1 MGKTFNKIVRYFIK
15 KFSGSGLEQELNGT
29 AAGSM
34 CVPEIAPAARL
45 AAAESAVLLMNDGT
59 LPLKSGETVSVFG
72 RTAFDYFTVGYGSG
86 GDIIAPY
93 KVNAVEGLKNAG
105 VKLNERLIKIYED
118 WRAAPGNEIDEGFWG
133 HWPMSFPEMP
143 LSDAVV
149 KEAASVSDV
158 AVAVIGRAA
167 GEDRENVLKKGSYY
181 LTDAETDML
190 EKICAAFDKT
200 VVVMNCGNIIDLGW
214 VEKYK
219 IGALLYAWQ
228 GGMESGNA
236 LADVLTGRENPSGSL
251 PDAVAKKYSDYP
263 SSDCFGGMRFSEYRE
278 DVYVGYRYFETFARE
293 KVLFPFGYGLSYTDF
308 KYGAKVKSVVDAA
321 VALEIQVENTG
332 EVFGKAVVQAYLEKP
347 EGKLGNPA
355 RELVGFVKIPLK
367 AGEKA
372 TREIKVDLND
382 FAVYDETGVNG
393 YKSAFVLEEGVYS
406 LYVGRDSRSA
416 KKAGEVEL
424 GFTIVKQCSA
434 VMPVEKGNAFER
446 LVNRA
451 GHGVYE
457 RVPVT
462 ERNLRER
469 ILRNLPEEIVSD
481 KPTDKFSDVL
491 CGIATTEDFIAG
503 LSIAELKTL
512 AHGEGK
518 MNSALGSKGNAGAF
532 GGVSE
537 SLRAKGVPPVITT
550 DGPSGI
556 RLKRVTSLLPC
567 GTALAATFN
576 TDTVT
581 RLYAFIGREMK
592 LTGSD
597 LLLAPGMNIHRNPLG
612 GRNFE
617 YFSEDPYLSGMT
629 AAAMVNGVQSEGVGA
644 CVKHFAT
651 NNQEFMRKT
660 VDTRISERALREIY
674 LKSFETA
681 LKHSAPKAL
690 MTAYNKINGTWC
702 YYNYD
707 LLTVVLRG
715 EWGYGGTVITDW
727 WAERSKSKDFKE
739 LADSA
744 WRVRAGVNVLMPG
757 EIKRG
762 SRSGK
767 LDGIES
773 SLASSDGLTK
783 AELQRN
789 AKYVLEFARNM
800 VSEKS
805 ETEKG
810 LNG

>member
-1 MGKTFNKIVRYFIK
+1 MGKTFNKIVRFSIA
-15 KFSGSGLEQELNGT
+15 KFSGNGLEQELGGT
-29 AAGSM
+29 AEGSL
-34 CVPEIAPAARL
+34 CVPEIAPEARL
-45 AAAESAVLLMNDGT
+45 VGAESAVLLINDGT
-59 LPLKSGETVSVFG
+59 LPLKPENTVSVFG

-105 VKLNERLIKIYED
+105 VKLNEKLIGIYEN
-118 WRAAPGNEIDEGFWG
+118 WRAAPENEIDEGFWG

-143 LSDAVV
+143 LDDSVV
-149 KEAASVSDV
+149 KAAASESDV
-158 AVAVIGRAA
+158 ALVVIGRAA

-190 EKICAAFDKT
+190 EKVCAAFDKT
-200 VVVMNCGNIIDLGW
+200 VVVMNCGNMIDMGW
-214 VEKYK
+214 VKKYR

-236 LADVLTGRENPSGSL
+236 LADVLTGRENPSGRL
-251 PDAVAKKYSDYP
+251 PDAVAENYSDYP
-263 SSDCFGGMRFSEYRE
+263 SSDCFGGVRYSEYRE
-278 DVYVGYRYFETFARE
+278 DVYVGYRYFETFAKD

-308 KYGAKVKSVVDAA
+308 KYGASLVGVDDSKITLKICA
-321 VALEIQVENTG
+321 ENTG
-332 EVFGKAVVQAYLEKP
+332 SVFGKAVAQVYLEKP
-347 EGKLGNPA
+347 EGKLGNPS
-355 RELVGFVKIPLK
+355 RELVGFVKIPLE

-372 TREIKVDLND
+372 SREITVDLED
-382 FAVYDETGVNG
+382 FASYDETGANG
-393 YKSAFVLEEGVYS
+393 HKSAYVLEEGKYAF
-406 LYVGRDSRSA
+406 YVGADSRAAEKVFETESA
-416 KKAGEVEL
+416 
-424 GFTIVKQCSA
+424 FRHVKQCLA
-434 VMPVEKGNAFER
+434 VMPVEKQNAFDR
-446 LVNRA
+446 LVNR
-451 GHGVYE
+451 GGRGVYE

-462 ERNLRER
+462 ERDLRER
-469 ILRNLPEEIVSD
+469 ILRALPEETVS
-481 KPTDKFSDVL
+481 KTPCASFSDVREARSS
-491 CGIATTEDFIAG
+491 IDDFVAG
-503 LSIAELKTL
+503 LSVSELKTL

-518 MNSALGSKGNAGAF
+518 MDSALGAKGNAGAF

-537 SLRAKGVPPVITT
+537 SLREKGVPYVITT

-556 RLKRVTSLLPC
+556 RLRRVTSLLPC

-576 TDTVT
+576 TDLVT
-581 RLYAFIGREMK
+581 RLYALIGKEMK

-597 LLLAPGMNIHRNPLG
+597 LLLAPGMNIHRNPLA

-617 YFSEDPYLSGMT
+617 YFSEDPYLSGIM

-644 CVKHFAT
+644 CVKHFAA

-660 VDTRISERALREIY
+660 VDTRVSERALREIY
-674 LKSFETA
+674 LRSFETA

-715 EWGYGGTVITDW
+715 EWGYRGTVITDW
-727 WAERSKSKDFKE
+727 WAERSRSKDFGE
-739 LADSA
+739 LSNSA

-767 LDGIES
+767 LDGIDK

-783 AELQRN
+783 AELQRS
-789 AKYVLEFARNM
+789 AKYVLGF
-800 VSEKS
+800 S
-805 ETEKG
+805 
-810 LNG
+810 LNDTADKE

>member
-1 MGKTFNKIVRYFIK
+1 MGRTFNKIVRFFIS
-15 KFSGSGLEQELNGT
+15 KFSGNGLEQELNRAQSGK
-29 AAGSM
+29 M
-34 CVPEIAPAARL
+34 CVPEIAPLCRT
-45 AAAESAVLLMNDGT
+45 AAAQSAVLLKNDGV
-59 LPLKSGETVSVFG
+59 LPLKPGERVSVFG

-93 KVNAVEGLKNAG
+93 KINAVEGMKNAG
-105 VKLNERLIKIYED
+105 VMLNEKLIKIYED
-118 WRAAPGNEIDEGFWG
+118 WRALPGNEPDEGFWG

-143 LSDAVV
+143 LSSDIVRQ
-149 KEAASVSDV
+149 AAAESDV
-158 AVAVIGRAA
+158 AVVVIGRAA
-167 GEDRENVLKKGSYY
+167 GEDRENLLKKGSYY

-190 EKICAAFDKT
+190 DKVSKAFGK
-200 VVVMNCGNIIDLGW
+200 VAVVMNCGNIIDLGW
-214 VEKYK
+214 IRKYNV
-219 IGALLYAWQ
+219 GALLYALQ

-236 LADVLTGRENPSGSL
+236 LADVLTGKENPSGRL
-251 PDAVAKKYSDYP
+251 PDTVAVNYSDYP
-263 SSDCFGGMRFSEYRE
+263 SASCFGGVKYNEYRE
-278 DVYVGYRYFETFARE
+278 DVYVGYRYFETFAPD

-308 KYGAKVKSVVDAA
+308 GYGARVKRVEGTRIT
-321 VALEIQVENTG
+321 LEIICQNTG
-332 EVFGKAVVQAYLEKP
+332 ALPGSGVAQIYLKKP
-347 EGKLGNPA
+347 CGKLGNPT
-355 RELVGFVKIPLK
+355 RELVGFVKAYLE
-367 AGEKA
+367 AGETVTTEA
-372 TREIKVDLND
+372 VIDTDD
-382 FAVYDETGVNG
+382 FASYDESGVTGH
-393 YKSAFVLEEGVYS
+393 KSSYVSEEGVYE
-406 LYVGRDSRSA
+406 LYVGADSRA
-416 KKAGEVEL
+416 AEKVFEREFPFKEVKRCR
-424 GFTIVKQCSA
+424 T
-434 VMPVEKGNAFER
+434 VMPVEKDGLFKR
-446 LVNRA
+446 LVNRD
-451 GHGVYE
+451 GKPVYE
-457 RVPVT
+457 TVPPT
-462 ERNLRER
+462 ERDLKKR
-469 ILRNLPEEIVSD
+469 IIENLPGEVVSELTGVTFD
-481 KPTDKFSDVL
+481 DVIS
-491 CGIATTEDFIAG
+491 GKAKTEDFVAG
-503 LSIAELKTL
+503 LDAAQLRAL

-518 MNSALGSKGNAGAF
+518 MDSALGAKGNAGAF
-532 GGVSE
+532 CGVSE
-537 SLRAKGVPPVITT
+537 GLRAKGVPPVITT

-576 TDTVT
+576 PTLVT
-581 RLYAFIGREMK
+581 RLYEFIGKEMK

-597 LLLAPGMNIHRNPLG
+597 LLLGPGVNIHRNPLA

-617 YFSEDPYLSGMT
+617 YFSEDPFLAGVT
-629 AAAMVNGVQSEGVGA
+629 AAAVINGVQSEGVGA
-644 CVKHFAT
+644 CIKHFAA
-651 NNQEFMRKT
+651 NNQEFMRKINDSR
-660 VDTRISERALREIY
+660 VSERALREIY
-674 LKSFETA
+674 LKVFETA
-681 LKHSAPKAL
+681 LKYSSPKAV

-707 LLTVVLRG
+707 LVTEVLRG
-715 EWGYGGTVITDW
+715 EWGYTGTVITDW